1 MRSRRA
7 ESPGQAALSMRQ
19 SRHALAWYVPF
30 APRSDRVHQA
40 PDLHLD
46 M

>member
-19 SRHALAWYVPF
+19 SRHALA
-30 APRSDRVHQA
+30 
-40 PDLHLD
+40 
-46 M
+46 